1 MQSSTFLMILIKKM
15 MMIFVGGN
23 VFLAA
28 MYLQVAMYANVFLA
42 MANFV
47 KSRGIIHHNFHE
59 SEIVDIPKCYYTR

>member
-1 MQSSTFLMILIKKM
+1 
-15 MMIFVGGN
+15 
-23 VFLAA
+23 